1 MTTESNARPLAV
13 VTGASSGI
21 GYELA
26 KVFAEHGYDL
36 IIVSDSE
43 RIREAARSLGGGT
56 NVVPFEADLSTPGGV
71 ESLVGLIRDSG
82 RPVDSVVINAGIGV
96 GGDFA
101 RETSLED
108 ELRLLNLNVNGSVH
122 LAKRM
127 AQDMVKRNAG
137 RILFTSS
144 IAATMP
150 APLEAVYGASKAF
163 LLSFSEALR
172 DELKDAGVTVT
183 ALMPGPTETNF
194 FHRAEMDE
202 TKVGREEKDD
212 PAKVAR
218 QGFDALMSGDD
229 KVVAGSFKNRVQAA
243 VARVLPDSVKAK
255 QHRKLARARGR
266 RLRPRGLRPTAPIR
280 NFRRPGRRAVPA
292 TGRPGRRDAARRPRP
307 GRCGVASPPQTDPAG
322 PPGKRRAAR
331 PRRSWSGA
339 TPGGSLAPRRQ

>member
-1 MTTESNARPLAV
+1 MTTANSARPLAV

-43 RIREAARSLGGGT
+43 RIQEAARTLGGSAE
-56 NVVPFEADLSTPGGV
+56 VVPFQADLSTPGGV
-71 ESLVGLIRDSG
+71 ESLVALIRDSG

-96 GGDFA
+96 WGDFA
-101 RETSLED
+101 RETSLDD
-108 ELRLLNLNVNGSVH
+108 ELRLVNLNVTGSVH

-127 AQDMVKRNAG
+127 TWDMVRAGAG

-150 APLEAVYGASKAF
+150 APLESVYGASKAF
-163 LLSFSEALR
+163 LLSFAEALR
-172 DELKDAGVTVT
+172 NELKDAGITVT

-194 FHRAEMDE
+194 FHRAGMDD
-202 TKVGREEKDD
+202 TKVGQKEKDD
-212 PAKVAR
+212 AARVAR

-229 KVVAGSFKNRVQAA
+229 KVVAGSLKNKVEAV

-255 QHRKLARARGR
+255 QHRKLVEREEDDSDHQG
-266 RLRPRGLRPTAPIR
+266 
-280 NFRRPGRRAVPA
+280 
-292 TGRPGRRDAARRPRP
+292 
-307 GRCGVASPPQTDPAG
+307 
-322 PPGKRRAAR
+322 
-331 PRRSWSGA
+331 
-339 TPGGSLAPRRQ
+339 